1 MSDVTVDRAGWRE
14 WTGLAVLALPTL
26 LVSMDLTVLHLAVP
40 HLTASLEP
48 SGTQL
53 LWIVD
58 IYAFL
63 VAGLLIT
70 MGTLGDR
77 IGRRRLLL
85 GGAAA
90 FGVASAVAAY
100 AGSAE
105 LLIAARAL
113 LGIGGATLMPS
124 TMSLIRTMF
133 RDDKQ
138 RTVAISVWM
147 MSFMTG
153 GAIGPLVAGAMLE
166 TFWWGSV
173 FLLAVPVMVLLLV
186 VGPLLLPEHRD
197 PAPGRVDLPSA
208 LLSIVSVLALVYCLK
223 QIAADGLTWQ
233 PALSLAVGLVAGV
246 VFVRRQLGLE
256 HPLVDVRLFRDRVFS
271 TSVGSL
277 LVSIMVMMGV
287 YFLTVQYLQ
296 LVEGLS
302 ALQAGLWTLP
312 STAAGIVG
320 TMVAPALVSRLRP
333 AVVIAGGLFV
343 AILGLAL
350 LTQVGTAGLAL
361 LITGSAVLSL
371 GIAPASVLGT
381 DLIVGSAPVERA
393 GAASAVSETSSELG
407 GALGIAVLGSIATAA
422 YHNRLTDTIPA
433 GLPPEAA
440 GTALDTLAGALET
453 AGRLSAQLGD
463 GLVTAAHGAFVHGLH
478 VISVVSIVIMAAFA
492 AVAAVMLRGLR
503 PTTGQ
508 EPAAPAP
515 GDAEGVPQP
524 AHGGRGGE
532 KPGEAG

>member
-1 MSDVTVDRAGWRE
+1 MNDVTVARAGWRE

-40 HLTASLEP
+40 HLTADLAP

-85 GGAAA
+85 AGAAA
-90 FGVASAVAAY
+90 FGVASVLAAY

-105 LLIAARAL
+105 MLIAARAL
-113 LGIGGATLMPS
+113 LGIGGSTLMPS

-133 RDDKQ
+133 HDDKQ

-153 GAIGPLVAGAMLE
+153 GAIGPLVAGFMLE
-166 TFWWGSV
+166 SFWWGSV
-173 FLLAVPVMVLLLV
+173 FLPAVPVMVLLLAL
-186 VGPLLLPEHRD
+186 GPVLLPEYRD
-197 PAPGRVDLPSA
+197 PSPGRVDPSSV

-223 QIAADGLTWQ
+223 QIAADGLSWQ
-233 PALSLAVGLVAGV
+233 ASVSFAVGLVAGV
-246 VFVRRQLGLE
+246 VFVRRQMRLAY
-256 HPLVDVRLFRDRVFS
+256 PLIDVRLFRDRVFT
-271 TSVGSL
+271 TSVGTL

-287 YFLTVQYLQ
+287 YFFTAQYLQ

-302 ALQAGLWTLP
+302 ALEAGLWTLP
-312 STAAGIVG
+312 STAAGIAG
-320 TMVAPALVSRLRP
+320 TMVAPALLNRLRP
-333 AVVIAGGLFV
+333 VYVISGGIVV
-343 AILGLAL
+343 AIIGLAM
-350 LTQVGTAGLAL
+350 LTQVGTSGLAL
-361 LITGSAVLSL
+361 IITGSAVLSI
-371 GIAPASVLGT
+371 GIAPATVLGT
-381 DLIVGSAPVERA
+381 DMIVGAAPAERA

-422 YHNRLTDTIPA
+422 YQSRLTDTIPA
-433 GLPPEAA
+433 GLAPEAA
-440 GTALDTLAGALET
+440 DTALNTLGGALET
-453 AGRLSAQLGD
+453 ATDLPARLGD
-463 GLVTAAHGAFVHGLH
+463 QLVAAAHGAFVHGLH
-478 VISVVSIVIMAAFA
+478 VIAVVSIITMAVFA
-492 AVAAVMLRGLR
+492 ASVAVVLRRL
-503 PTTGQ
+503 PSSSAGQ
-508 EPAAPAP
+508 EQAIPST
-515 GDAEGVPQP
+515 AEP
-524 AHGGRGGE
+524 
-532 KPGEAG
+532 KPR

>member
-1 MSDVTVDRAGWRE
+1 VNEVTRTRAGWRE

-40 HLTASLEP
+40 HLTADLAP

-85 GGAAA
+85 TGAAA
-90 FGVASAVAAY
+90 FGVASVLAAY

-105 LLIAARAL
+105 MLIAARAL

-133 RDDKQ
+133 HDDKQ

-153 GAIGPLVAGAMLE
+153 GAIGPLIAGFMLDN
-166 TFWWGSV
+166 FSWGSV

-186 VGPLLLPEHRD
+186 AGPLLLPEYRD
-197 PAPGRVDLPSA
+197 PSPGRVDLSSA
-208 LLSIVSVLALVYCLK
+208 LLSIVAVLALVYCLK

-233 PALSLAVGLVAGV
+233 PALSFVVGLAAGI
-246 VFVRRQLGLE
+246 VFVRRQLRLAY
-256 HPLVDVRLFRDRVFS
+256 PLIDIRLFRDRVFT
-271 TSVGSL
+271 TSVGTL

-287 YFLTVQYLQ
+287 YFFTAQYLQ

-333 AVVIAGGLFV
+333 VYVITGGFAV
-343 AILGLAL
+343 AIIGLAM
-350 LTQVGTAGLAL
+350 LTQVGPSSLAL
-361 LITGSAVLSL
+361 LITGSVLLSL
-371 GIAPASVLGT
+371 GIAPGTVLGT
-381 DLIVGSAPVERA
+381 DMIIGSAPAERA

-407 GALGIAVLGSIATAA
+407 GALGIAILGSIATTA
-422 YHNRLTDTIPA
+422 YHSRLSNTIPA
-433 GLPPEAA
+433 GLAPEAA
-440 GTALDTLAGALET
+440 NTALDTLGGALET
-453 AGRLSAQLGD
+453 AKNLPARLGD
-463 GLVTAAHGAFVHGLH
+463 QLVATAHDAFVHGLH
-478 VISVVSIVIMAAFA
+478 VIAIVSIIAMAAFA
-492 AVAAVMLRGLR
+492 ASAAVILRR
-503 PTTGQ
+503 MRASTTS
-508 EPAAPAP
+508 EPASPP
-515 GDAEGVPQP
+515 VPEP
-524 AHGGRGGE
+524 KH
-532 KPGEAG
+532 P